1 MRPASRPPGR
11 STAERLPRREA
22 GGSAA
27 RSPVLVVVGGLPA
40 TGKTTVCREAARRTG
55 AVHLRL
61 DTIEVAVVDSG
72 IASHP
77 VGPVGYLVAYAV
89 ATDLLRQG
97 HTVLAE
103 SVNPLE
109 VTRAAWRGVAESA
122 GLSALE
128 VEVVCSDADEHRR
141 RAETR
146 VVDIPRL
153 QPPTWDEITGRAYE
167 PWSRDRVVLDTAR
180 LSLAD
185 AVASLVGAVER
196 RSADGAAAAR
206 DGG

>member
-1 MRPASRPPGR
+1 MKG
-11 STAERLPRREA
+11 REA
-22 GGSAA
+22 DGTG
-27 RSPVLVVVGGLPA
+27 RRPPVLVVVGGLPA
-40 TGKTTVCREAARRTG
+40 TGKTTICHEVARRTG

-72 IASHP
+72 IVAHP

-89 ATDLLRQG
+89 TADLLRQG

-109 VTRAAWRGVAESA
+109 VTRAAWRGVADGA
-122 GLSALE
+122 GLAALE

-146 VVDIPRL
+146 VVDIARL
-153 QPPTWDEITGRAYE
+153 QPPRWDEITGREYE
-167 PWSRDRVVLDTAR
+167 PWSRDRIVLDTAR
-180 LSLAD
+180 LSVAD
-185 AVASLVGAVER
+185 AVARLVGAVER
-196 RSADGAAAAR
+196 RSTDGAAAGR